1 MSAAWQAGDGAG
13 AAYDAFAAAYD
24 DFNHNYLN
32 VQWTGRLLAR
42 AEDAG
47 LAGKRLLDVAC
58 GTGLSFI
65 PMLERG
71 FAVTGCDVSEEM
83 LARARA
89 KVGEAATLAR
99 ADMRELPAFGEF
111 DLVWAL
117 NDPLNY
123 LLDEAELV
131 AALAGMRRN
140 LAATGVLLFDVNT
153 LTAYRNFFGGEK
165 VVEHN
170 GRRFVWQGRAV
181 LAEVAAGGIA
191 EARFAEEG
199 REESRHVHRQRHYG
213 EAEMLA
219 AIAAAGLRCVEVVGE
234 LDGRLE
240 AGFDEGVNTKAI
252 YVCRHG
258 RQPGRAMLGRCPH
271 PASPS

>member
-1 MSAAWQAGDGAG
+1 MTTVWQAGDGASE
-13 AAYDAFAAAYD
+13 AYDAFAAAYD
-24 DFNHNYLN
+24 DFNHNYMN
-32 VQWTGRLLAR
+32 VQWTGRLLGK
-42 AEDAG
+42 AEAAG

-71 FAVTGCDVSEEM
+71 FTVTGCDVSEEM
-83 LARARA
+83 LA
-89 KVGEAATLAR
+89 LAR
-99 ADMRELPAFGEF
+99 EKAGEEATIAWADMRELPVFGEF

-123 LLDEAELV
+123 LLDGEELT
-131 AALAGMRRN
+131 AALTGMRRN
-140 LAATGVLLFDVNT
+140 LAPGGVLLFDVNT
-153 LTAYRNFFGGEK
+153 LTAYRNFFGSEQ

-181 LAEVAAGGIA
+181 LDEVAAGGIA
-191 EARFAEEG
+191 EARFVEEG

-213 EAEMLA
+213 EAEVLA
-219 AIAAAGLRCVEVVGE
+219 AVAAAGLRCAEVVGE

-240 AGFDEGVNTKAI
+240 TGFDEGVNTKAI
-252 YVCRHG
+252 YICGH
-258 RQPGRAMLGRCPH
+258 AH
-271 PASPS
+271 